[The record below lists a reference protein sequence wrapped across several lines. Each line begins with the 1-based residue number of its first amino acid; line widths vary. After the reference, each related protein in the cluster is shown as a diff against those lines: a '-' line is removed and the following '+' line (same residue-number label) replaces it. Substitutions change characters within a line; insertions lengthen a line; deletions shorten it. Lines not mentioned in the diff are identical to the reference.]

1 MLAGMIDSDYQG
13 ETVLLCNGGKEEYAW
28 NTGNPLVHLSTVML
42 STMEKANNPFQT
54 GLLMA
59 WTLQE

>member
-1 MLAGMIDSDYQG
+1 MLAGMIDSDYHG
-13 ETVLLCNGGKEEYAW
+13 ETVLLYSGGKEEYAW
-28 NTGNPLVHLSTVML
+28 NTGYPLVHLSTVML
-42 STMEKANNPFQT
+42 STTENANNPFQT